1 MEVRHVLS
9 EPRIKSAE
17 PGNLVWLVDIFRKGV
32 PDPIDTIEVSDETLP
47 PRKKRGKV
55 AWRLPTD
62 DSRLVCHNVMSRF
75 TMDLFLS
82 CSWLFI
88 CASLLD
94 MLLDVFCFHLLSDAI
109 LVCNMNYI

>member
-1 MEVRHVLS
+1 MQRYDHGESPHRKYKGS
-9 EPRIKSAE
+9 EFYLLPPS
-17 PGNLVWLVDIFRKGV
+17 IF
-32 PDPIDTIEVSDETLP
+32 PHDPIDTIEVSDETLP

-62 DSRLVCHNVMSRF
+62 DSRLVCHNIMSRF
-75 TMDLFLS
+75 PMDLFLS
-82 CSWLFI
+82 CSWLLI

-94 MLLDVFCFHLLSDAI
+94 MLLDVVCFHLLSDAI